1 MNSMPIISQT
11 KLDMLQ
17 ERVCRPINYLT
28 SKVNSATPLWDGPI
42 KMCQRIEDDVFSV
55 DSVVKESRTL
65 SGTFSDNATYL
76 YQSVLC
82 RVYILLYYRHRDD
95 ELYKDIVFPRLRESM
110 GVYNTQHLNKIN
122 DQINKILA
130 QEDLL
135 KKVQEEK
142 NKDVKPVFAYVAH
155 TRDEMD
161 HLYIEYG
168 EEQLFRNMSGV
179 IKGLSL
185 KYGTNQDEA
194 NVWFNAKRVVHTLR
208 DVNRPELLI
217 NRAATALVA
226 GQIYNGYE
234 GSQIILLC
242 AYTMIRASKNNAHF
256 GLFIKKMESLSDE
269 ENTDLTVIKQCI
281 KAIKQRLDNEQSFD
295 GYDYI
300 GEQTTK
306 GDTFTSADIERLQK
320 QIQSK
325 EEEKRLQLTNQI
337 ENLQKQLSDKDAK
350 LQAAAKKDE
359 QIAELTKK
367 NGELEETCA
376 QLQSQL
382 DATAGDDTQKIWK
395 IEKEDILVEL
405 LTPIF
410 KMKSEVAKC
419 FADEIN
425 GLGDIE
431 IIDIVAR
438 YVKELKATE
447 TSVHRKLWSILHAFK
462 IYKAGETNWNLTLNP
477 RL

>member
-1 MNSMPIISQT
+1 M
-11 KLDMLQ
+11 
-17 ERVCRPINYLT
+17 
-28 SKVNSATPLWDGPI
+28 
-42 KMCQRIEDDVFSV
+42 
-55 DSVVKESRTL
+55 
-65 SGTFSDNATYL
+65 
-76 YQSVLC
+76 
-82 RVYILLYYRHRDD
+82 
-95 ELYKDIVFPRLRESM
+95 
-110 GVYNTQHLNKIN
+110 
-122 DQINKILA
+122 
-130 QEDLL
+130 
-135 KKVQEEK
+135 
-142 NKDVKPVFAYVAH
+142 
-155 TRDEMD
+155 
-161 HLYIEYG
+161 
-168 EEQLFRNMSGV
+168 
-179 IKGLSL
+179 
-185 KYGTNQDEA
+185 
-194 NVWFNAKRVVHTLR
+194 R
-208 DVNRPELLI
+208 DVNRPEILI
-217 NRAATALVA
+217 VRAATSLSP
-226 GQIYNGYE
+226 GQLYKPYE
-234 GSQIILLC
+234 SSQIILLC
-242 AYTMIRASKNNAHF
+242 AYTMIRSSENSAHF
-256 GLFIKKMESLSDE
+256 TLFIKKMESLSDE
-269 ENTDLTVIKQCI
+269 NVNTDLMVIKNSIDSI
-281 KAIKQRLDNEQSFD
+281 KHWIDKEQTFD